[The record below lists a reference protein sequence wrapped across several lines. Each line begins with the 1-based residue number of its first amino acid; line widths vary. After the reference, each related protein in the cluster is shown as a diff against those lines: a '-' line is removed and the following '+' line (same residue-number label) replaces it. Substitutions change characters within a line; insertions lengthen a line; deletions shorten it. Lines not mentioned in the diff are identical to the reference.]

1 MIGETTSANQQ
12 MGYAL
17 FRDFVLASM
26 HYLAIFALVAVLSIE
41 LALVRPG
48 MDAAT
53 VKRLARI
60 DIGFGLAAGAV
71 ILAGLGRMVFGLK
84 GPAYYLGN
92 WIFWS
97 KMGVFAVI
105 GLLSIQPTLRFIAWR
120 RLVNADPNALPAA
133 DDIARVKRVIH
144 LEAGL
149 ILLMPI
155 LAAAMARGYGL
166 P

>member
-1 MIGETTSANQQ
+1 M
-12 MGYAL
+12 
-17 FRDFVLASM
+17 LASV
-26 HYLAIFALVAVLSIE
+26 HYLTIFALVAILAIE

-60 DIGFGLAAGAV
+60 DLGFGLAAVAV
-71 ILAGLGRMVFGLK
+71 ILAGLARVFFGLK

-92 WIFWS
+92 WIFWT
-97 KMGVFAVI
+97 KMGVFALI
-105 GLLSIQPTLRFIAWR
+105 GLLSIQPTLRFLAWR
-120 RLVNADPNALPAA
+120 RLINVDPNALPATN
-133 DDIARVKRVIH
+133 DIARVKRVIH

-149 ILLMPI
+149 ILLLPI

>member
-1 MIGETTSANQQ
+1 M
-12 MGYAL
+12 
-17 FRDFVLASM
+17 LASV
-26 HYLAIFALVAVLSIE
+26 HYLTIFALVAILAIE

-60 DIGFGLAAGAV
+60 DLGFGLAAVAV
-71 ILAGLGRMVFGLK
+71 ILAGLARVFFGFK

-92 WIFWS
+92 WIFWT
-97 KMGVFAVI
+97 KMGVFALI
-105 GLLSIQPTLRFIAWR
+105 GLLSIQPTLRFLAWR
-120 RLVNADPNALPAA
+120 RLINVDANALPATS
-133 DDIARVKRVIH
+133 DIARVKRIIH

-149 ILLMPI
+149 LLFLPI

>member
-1 MIGETTSANQQ
+1 M
-12 MGYAL
+12 
-17 FRDFVLASM
+17 FRDFVLASV
-26 HYLAIFALVAVLSIE
+26 HYLTIFALVAILAIE

-60 DIGFGLAAGAV
+60 DLGFGLAAVAV
-71 ILAGLGRMVFGLK
+71 ILAGLARVFFGLK

-92 WIFWS
+92 WIFWT
-97 KMGVFAVI
+97 KMGVFALI
-105 GLLSIQPTLRFIAWR
+105 GLLSIQPTLRFLAWR
-120 RLVNADPNALPAA
+120 RLVDADPNAVPPLS
-133 DDIARVKRVIH
+133 DIVRVKRVIH

-149 ILLMPI
+149 ILLPPI